1 MSSLFSYVEKF
12 KGKKILVY
20 GDVMLDLYI
29 RGDVERI
36 SPEAPVP
43 VIIERSREYVLGGA
57 GNVAAN
63 IASLGGVVTLVGV
76 IGDDTEGKIIREMCR
91 EYGIDTRFIAEPDRP
106 TALKARAVAKRHQLL
121 RIDREKT

>member
-1 MSSLFSYVEKF
+1 MNMKKQSKKNSQRANVLHNVDLSLFVDRF
-12 KGKKILVY
+12 RGKKILVY
-20 GDVMLDLYI
+20 GDEMLDLYI

-63 IASLGGVVTLVGV
+63 IASLG
-76 IGDDTEGKIIREMCR
+76 
-91 EYGIDTRFIAEPDRP
+91 
-106 TALKARAVAKRHQLL
+106 
-121 RIDREKT
+121 